1 MSISLKVV
9 RRAFVFWD
17 SLSLREMVWRIL
29 LILTLVSV
37 LVPLMSVGAFFAL
50 VEEVEDPDAAFGA
63 A

>member
-1 MSISLKVV
+1 M
-9 RRAFVFWD
+9 FWD

-37 LVPLMSVGAFFAL
+37 LVPLMSVGAFLAL